1 MARMASAGWPP
12 AATIETSPGRYEAWV
27 KLSEEPVRPVV
38 LQAAAVYLSKSYGG
52 DPPRDAGQA
61 YGRLAGFTNQEPE
74 VSHEGRQPYVL
85 AQDCPGK
92 VAPAAAAVLARIEQ
106 QRREQEQEQKRAK
119 AQERAAK
126 RAQERDAGWER

>member
-1 MARMASAGWPP
+1 M
-12 AATIETSPGRYEAWV
+12 

-61 YGRLAGFTNQEPE
+61 SGRLAGFTNQEPA
-74 VSHEGRQPYVL
+74 VSHEGRPPYVL
-85 AQDCPGK
+85 AQDCPGT

-106 QRREQEQEQKRAK
+106 QRREQEQEQ
-119 AQERAAK
+119 EAAEEGSTGAGSEAG
-126 RAQERDAGWER
+126 RGSGTRGWER